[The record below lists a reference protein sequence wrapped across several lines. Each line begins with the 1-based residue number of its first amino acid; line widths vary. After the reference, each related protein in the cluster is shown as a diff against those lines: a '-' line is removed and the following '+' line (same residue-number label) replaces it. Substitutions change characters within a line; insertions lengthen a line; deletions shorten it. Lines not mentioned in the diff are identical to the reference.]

1 MGFNSGFKGLMQEI
15 NLLVP
20 ISKTKTFFKKSNN
33 PFDALCASRTR
44 PNSESQEGGG
54 AEKKKCNGL
63 RGIIISV
70 FQTQSQIN

>member
-1 MGFNSGFKGLMQEI
+1 MQEI

-20 ISKTKTFFKKSNN
+20 ISKIKTFFKKSNI

-54 AEKKKCNGL
+54 AEKTKYNRL

-70 FQTQSQIN
+70 FQPYSQMN